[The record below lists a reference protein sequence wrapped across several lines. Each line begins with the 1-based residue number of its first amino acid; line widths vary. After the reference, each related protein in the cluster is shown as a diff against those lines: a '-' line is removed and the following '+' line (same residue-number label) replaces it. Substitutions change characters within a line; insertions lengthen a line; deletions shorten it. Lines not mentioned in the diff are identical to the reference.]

1 MTRRWLYLLV
11 VLVALLVGCA
21 SVSSTH
27 SFQFLMSDNTKVK
40 LLNWEYSS
48 QRAPAEYVKR
58 AMLGGK
64 GLAGAGVVGL
74 KPVGDYLYVK
84 WQIPPSTEIHEARVD
99 LRPLLPWNMNQA
111 EVRPS
116 FNSDNELE
124 IYLAIPNERAQN
136 FFIFREKGY
145 AGKVLKQIYPVM
157 RNIETVAVELKK

>member
-1 MTRRWLYLLV
+1 MMTRRWLYLWV
-11 VLVALLVGCA
+11 VLVSMLVGCA

-58 AMLGGK
+58 AMSGGK

-99 LRPLLPWNMNQA
+99 LRPLLPWNMNHA

-116 FNSDNELE
+116 FNKNNELE
-124 IYLAIPNERAQN
+124 IYLAVPDKSAPNVTR
-136 FFIFREKGY
+136 FKGMTY
-145 AGKVLKQIYPVM
+145 VKSSIRQIYPV
-157 RNIETVAVELKK
+157 VKKIDPSSLGG